1 MFTPR
6 AIKHYLLLLV
16 MSLVLIMLIILLNR
30 FQPSLYNP
38 GSAVVLTGAF
48 SLAAFASLLA
58 FFNGFNS
65 DTAKSVLFTLIAL
78 VIKTLLS
85 LIIALLY
92 LVVFKND
99 QTGSVILFFI
109 LYLTFTVYVIYTFTR
124 VLKKKSV

>member
-1 MFTPR
+1 MFTHT

-16 MSLVLIMLIILLNR
+16 LSLVLIMLIIILNR
-30 FQPSLYNP
+30 LQPSLYNS
-38 GSAVVLTGAF
+38 GSAVALTGAF
-48 SLAAFASLLA
+48 TLAAFASILA

>member
-1 MFTPR
+1 MFTVR
-6 AIKHYLLLLV
+6 AITYYLFLLV
-16 MSLVLIMLIILLNR
+16 MSLVLIILIILLNR

-48 SLAAFASLLA
+48 SLAAFTSLLA

-65 DTAKSVLFTLIAL
+65 DTTKSVLFTLIAL

-99 QTGSVILFFI
+99 QTGSVILFFV

>member
-1 MFTPR
+1 MFTHT

-16 MSLVLIMLIILLNR
+16 LSLVLIMLIIILNR
-30 FQPSLYNP
+30 FQPSLYNS
-38 GSAVVLTGAF
+38 GSAVALTGAF
-48 SLAAFASLLA
+48 TLAAFASILA

>member
-1 MFTPR
+1 MFTVR
-6 AIKHYLLLLV
+6 AITYYLFLLV

-30 FQPSLYNP
+30 LNPSLYNP
-38 GSAVVLTGAF
+38 GSAVVLTVAF